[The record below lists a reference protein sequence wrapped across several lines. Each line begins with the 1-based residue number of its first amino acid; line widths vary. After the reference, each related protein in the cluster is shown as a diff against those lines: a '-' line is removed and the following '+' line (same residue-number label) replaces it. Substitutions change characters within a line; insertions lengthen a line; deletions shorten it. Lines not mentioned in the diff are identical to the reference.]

1 MLRDTTKRLAITLF
15 RSSVVAFIL
24 SFIIVLLLG
33 AIGTS
38 SSANSTATQSGS
50 VSSSV
55 SSSSTINQNAA
66 VSSGL
71 TATQQS
77 NNSDG
82 GLLAHTSGKVFVG
95 IICILIYIALLYVT
109 AWHEGSKDPNRVNY
123 GHMNKFMAKGLVAGL
138 FASIPYAVL
147 LLTFII
153 SRLFYAQATSTTIIT
168 AVFRVVNIQ
177 FVLLSDSIINNPV
190 LCFLYLLPLPIIS
203 CVGYIMG
210 YNRIVLTSKIIY
222 KNSKKSSGSER
233 KITSNMKR

>member
-1 MLRDTTKRLAITLF
+1 
-15 RSSVVAFIL
+15 
-24 SFIIVLLLG
+24 
-33 AIGTS
+33 
-38 SSANSTATQSGS
+38 
-50 VSSSV
+50 
-55 SSSSTINQNAA
+55 
-66 VSSGL
+66 L

-222 KNSKKSSGSER
+222 KNPKKSSGSER